1 MESDEHEGNRK
12 FVSVLTNINES
23 SPVTADDVGKAREQY
38 GSLFLRELVARQ
50 YSTRF
55 GVVSFS
61 ENNLN
66 LLMWSH
72 YTTDGSG
79 FVVGYDA
86 NELRKLSSRPEGLR
100 HINYMPGLPPVMG
113 YMVMAQPEPNMDI
126 FLSMKSDHWSYEREW
141 RLILELNET
150 IGTGLKD
157 RHDQPINLVRVPNHA
172 VVSVYYTERTPPETV
187 DLVSARLANPNNRYG
202 VTCATKL
209 VLSAE
214 RYGYEESADTA

>member
-1 MESDEHEGNRK
+1 
-12 FVSVLTNINES
+12 
-23 SPVTADDVGKAREQY
+23 
-38 GSLFLRELVARQ
+38 
-50 YSTRF
+50 
-55 GVVSFS
+55 
-61 ENNLN
+61 
-66 LLMWSH
+66 
-72 YTTDGSG
+72 
-79 FVVGYDA
+79 
-86 NELRKLSSRPEGLR
+86 
-100 HINYMPGLPPVMG
+100 MG